1 MKFLLLFLFLT
12 TSNPGFCKS
21 SHELI
26 KEFCEVE
33 ISKIPSQKNPQV
45 LYFAGL
51 PGAGKS
57 TIKRA
62 LNDLGL
68 IKFSSY
74 QSIDSDEF
82 LVQLDDYITL
92 SKQGKLIDAVNK
104 NQKPATDIREAAVEC
119 SKKKKIN
126 FIFDTT
132 LGGQSAMD
140 GLHNIA
146 NQGYLPWILYVEIEG
161 NVALG
166 RIKDREKTEGR
177 TVDEGYFH
185 AMVKKV
191 PINIETLK
199 NSNKFLVI
207 TVDNTAL
214 VPVLK
219 SIKFPN
225 KADLKYSIP
234 LNKQNLFKLQEV
246 FKEVSKN
253 ISQENK

>member
-1 MKFLLLFLFLT
+1 MKFLLLFLFFI
-12 TSNPGFCKS
+12 TSSQSFCKS
-21 SHELI
+21 SQELI

-33 ISKIPSQKNPQV
+33 ISKIPSQKKPQV

-62 LNDLGL
+62 LNDFGL

-82 LVQLDDYITL
+82 LVQLDDYIAL
-92 SKQGKLIDAVNK
+92 SKQGKWIDAVNK

-140 GLHNIA
+140 RLYNMA

-161 NVALG
+161 NVALT
-166 RIKDREKTEGR
+166 RIKAREKTEGR
-177 TVDEGYFH
+177 TVDEGYFN

-191 PINIETLK
+191 PLNIETLK

-207 TVDNTAL
+207 TVDNTDAI
-214 VPVLK
+214 PVLK

-225 KADLKYSIP
+225 KIDLKYSIP
-234 LNKQNLFKLQEV
+234 LFKQNLFKLQEV

-253 ISQENK
+253 ISP